1 MSLLQSLNSRIV
13 LEKAARW
20 YVFIMLNVYGWG
32 KMLGGQFYRR
42 GHLPAEV
49 AGQTLGEANAF
60 DLAWT
65 FMGYSFNYILFV
77 GILQVAGAWLLI
89 WERTKLIGA
98 FILLPIL
105 ANVVVFDLL
114 FMDKHGATASALLYF
129 SLVLIILFLNR
140 KKILKA
146 LSGLMSLDHTLSP
159 GTRMAWL
166 QILAALLTVA
176 VLFGLDQFFVNLF
189 GH

>member
-1 MSLLQSLNSRIV
+1 MFRLQGRISSIV

-20 YVFIMLNVYGWG
+20 YVFVMLNIYGWG
-32 KMLGGQFYRR
+32 KMMGGQFYRK

-49 AGQTLGEANAF
+49 AGQKLGEANAF

-65 FMGYSFNYILFV
+65 FMGYSFNYILFI
-77 GILQVAGAWLLI
+77 GILQVTGAWLLL

-98 FILLPIL
+98 LILLPIL
-105 ANVVVFDLL
+105 ANIVVFDLL

-129 SLVLIILFLNR
+129 SLVLIILFINR
-140 KKILKA
+140 KKVLDA
-146 LSGLMSLDHTLSP
+146 LASLTALDKSMLPVS
-159 GTRMAWL
+159 RNAWL
-166 QILAALLTVA
+166 HILAALLMVA